1 MSQLDERIFD
11 SSGYFIMI
19 NGEQSR
25 ARIYEIMVECKYILV
40 SLKLTIVCLY
50 FLSASL
56 PNKIASANA
65 ANKSVLPCFKAVK
78 R

>member
-1 MSQLDERIFD
+1 
-11 SSGYFIMI
+11 
-19 NGEQSR
+19 
-25 ARIYEIMVECKYILV
+25 MVECKYIFV

-65 ANKSVLPCFKAVK
+65 SNKSVLPCFKAVK
-78 R
+78 EMTK